1 MFCVSGSGIR
11 EQVFIEGCSRKR
23 DDGWGSFLRGTKDHP
38 AHLGKGGSR
47 VREMGWYWNL
57 VLTAVSN
64 KGMGSNRSDVQVR
77 TPEECLT
84 GRR

>member
-1 MFCVSGSGIR
+1 MGGQASS
-11 EQVFIEGCSRKR
+11 
-23 DDGWGSFLRGTKDHP
+23 DHLGTKDHP

-57 VLTAVSN
+57 VLTAISN